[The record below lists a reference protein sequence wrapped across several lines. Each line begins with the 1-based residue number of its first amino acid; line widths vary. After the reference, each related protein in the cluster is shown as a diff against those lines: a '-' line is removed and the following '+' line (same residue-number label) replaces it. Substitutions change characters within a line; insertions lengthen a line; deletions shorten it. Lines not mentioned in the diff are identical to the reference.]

1 MHLGLHKGT
10 KKGKNILRK
19 KSNKKITDIE
29 IGRILQM
36 HDDKTWYVEI
46 AESFNVHHF
55 SISRLITRLK
65 ATGQS
70 DGRRFNGHIRKTNKR
85 TDVRIGREVLK
96 DWFQTANQI
105 KKDLHLENISLST
118 IYRRLHE
125 RTECDS

>member
-1 MHLGLHKGT
+1 LIYAFRSSQRY
-10 KKGKNILRK
+10 KKREEHFAQ

-36 HDDKTWYVEI
+36 HDDKTYVEI

-70 DGRRFNGHIRKTNKR
+70 DGRRFHGHIRKTNKR

-96 DWFQTANQI
+96 D
-105 KKDLHLENISLST
+105 
-118 IYRRLHE
+118 
-125 RTECDS
+125 